1 MPCQIIARS
10 IDRIARR
17 VAGGRSLDLTCA
29 LVIGLTLINDGVAV
43 DRRQQVLPVACTVGV
58 GLNGRFRDRAV
69 GIYRALFDSQQVPRC
84 VVGVIVGLGNI
95 CVGTSLAVIVDLADE
110 LVLAVVFI
118 GDPAGVRRRTL
129 TELRAV
135 PGIVV

>member
-1 MPCQIIARS
+1 MPS
-10 IDRIARR
+10 
-17 VAGGRSLDLTCA
+17 VSYLGLA
-29 LVIGLTLINDGVAV
+29 LIYDGVAV

-110 LVLAVVFI
+110 LVLAVV
-118 GDPAGVRRRTL
+118 L
-129 TELRAV
+129 
-135 PGIVV
+135 